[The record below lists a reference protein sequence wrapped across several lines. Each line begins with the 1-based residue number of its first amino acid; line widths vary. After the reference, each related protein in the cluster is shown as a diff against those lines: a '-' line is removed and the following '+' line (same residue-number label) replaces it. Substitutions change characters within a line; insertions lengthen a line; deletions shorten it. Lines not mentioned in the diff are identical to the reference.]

1 MITREDL
8 NVAVGTFVDE
18 ALEAIGLPTERR
30 KSDDPAPIDRR
41 SLQIQLE
48 ELQIEPMGSMRQLT
62 QDITIYFYPSDDQRY
77 RDEIWT
83 AANGIEAALTA
94 PLVVGDATLYATE
107 DGVTIDMTTEVMEI
121 RFSLIWIEVA
131 DDHEDYE
138 LIETLEMEE
147 LNYGITS

>member
-8 NVAVGTFVDE
+8 NIAVGTFVDE
-18 ALEAIGLPTERR
+18 ALEAIGLPIERR

-48 ELQIEPMGSMRQLT
+48 ELQIELMGSMRQLT
-62 QDITIYFYPSDDQRY
+62 QDVTIYFYPSDDQRY

-94 PLVVGDATLYATE
+94 PLVVGGATLYATE
-107 DGVTIDMTTEVMEI
+107 DGVVVDMTTEVMEI
-121 RFSLIWIEVA
+121 RFSLTWIEVA
-131 DDHEDYE
+131 DDNEDYE